1 MVCLLQRMLAEGRK
15 CILGGRIRKK
25 STVMTEGSIWKK
37 ILFFSIPLILGNLF
51 QQLYNTVD
59 SIIVGNYIG
68 SEALAAVGSSG
79 SLINLLIGFCIGAS
93 AGAGVVIAQFY
104 GAQDREGVRKA
115 VHTTIAIAIAAGA
128 VLTVVGIVAIPILLK
143 AMGTP
148 QEVFDQASIY
158 LKVYFGG
165 ILFSVVYNMSA
176 GILNAVGNSKRSLV
190 YLMIAATSNIFL
202 DLLFVVVLKMGIV
215 GAAIATDISQLLS
228 CIFIILFLVRSED
241 VYRVKLKDIRCY
253 DNLLGKI
260 LKIGLP
266 TGVQNIVISLSNVI
280 VQSSVNS
287 FGAVAMAGFAAYIK
301 VDGFNILPVLSFSM
315 AATTFVGQNV
325 GAGRLDRVKKGMYV
339 SVAMGII
346 YTVCTGILLLTFAP
360 QVIGVFTQ
368 NGKVVEYGVYIMKF
382 FCPFYWMLGILH
394 ILAGTI
400 RGTGKT
406 MQAMVVF
413 LFSLCIFRVLW
424 IWGAMSV
431 SHKIGGVMLGYP
443 LSWLVGLVM
452 ILIYVW
458 KGNWMPYGMKKDST
472 K

>member
-1 MVCLLQRMLAEGRK
+1 M
-15 CILGGRIRKK
+15 KK

-128 VLTVVGIVAIPILLK
+128 VLTVVGIVATPILLK

-431 SHKIGGVMLGYP
+431 SHKIGGVLLGYP

>member
-1 MVCLLQRMLAEGRK
+1 M
-15 CILGGRIRKK
+15 KK

-128 VLTVVGIVAIPILLK
+128 VLTVVGIKATPILLK

-346 YTVCTGILLLTFAP
+346 YTVCTGILLLAFAP

>member
-1 MVCLLQRMLAEGRK
+1 M
-15 CILGGRIRKK
+15 KK

-115 VHTTIAIAIAAGA
+115 VHTTIAIAIVAGA
-128 VLTVVGIVAIPILLK
+128 VLTVVGIVATPILLK

>member
-1 MVCLLQRMLAEGRK
+1 MK
-15 CILGGRIRKK
+15 N
-25 STVMTEGSIWKK
+25 STIMTEGSIWKK

-104 GAQDREGVRKA
+104 GAQDKEGVRKA

-128 VLTVVGIVAIPILLK
+128 ILTIVGIVTTPLLLK

-148 QEVFDQASIY
+148 KEVFDQASIY

-202 DLLFVVVLKMGIV
+202 DLLFVVVFKMGIV

-346 YTVCTGILLLTFAP
+346 YTVCTGILLLAFAP

-368 NGKVVEYGVYIMKF
+368 NGKVVEYGVYIMRF

-406 MQAMVVF
+406 MQAMAVF

>member
-1 MVCLLQRMLAEGRK
+1 
-15 CILGGRIRKK
+15 
-25 STVMTEGSIWKK
+25 MTEGSIWKK

-104 GAQDREGVRKA
+104 GAQDKEGVRKA

-128 VLTVVGIVAIPILLK
+128 ILTIVGIVTTPLLLK

-148 QEVFDQASIY
+148 KEVFDQASIY

-202 DLLFVVVLKMGIV
+202 DLLFVVVFKMGIV

-253 DNLLGKI
+253 DNPLGKI

-346 YTVCTGILLLTFAP
+346 YTVCTGILLLAFAP

-368 NGKVVEYGVYIMKF
+368 NGKVVEYGVYIMRF

>member
-1 MVCLLQRMLAEGRK
+1 M
-15 CILGGRIRKK
+15 KK

-104 GAQDREGVRKA
+104 GAQDREGVRKT
-115 VHTTIAIAIAAGA
+115 VHTTIAIAIVAGA
-128 VLTVVGIVAIPILLK
+128 VLTVVGIVATPILLK

-165 ILFSVVYNMSA
+165 VLFSVVYNMSA

-315 AATTFVGQNV
+315 AATTFIGQNV

-346 YTVCTGILLLTFAP
+346 YTVCTGILLLAFAP

>member
-1 MVCLLQRMLAEGRK
+1 MK
-15 CILGGRIRKK
+15 N
-25 STVMTEGSIWKK
+25 STIMTEGSIWKK

-104 GAQDREGVRKA
+104 GAQDKEGVRKA

-128 VLTVVGIVAIPILLK
+128 ILTIVGIVTTPLLLK

-148 QEVFDQASIY
+148 KEVFDQASIY

-202 DLLFVVVLKMGIV
+202 DLLFVVVFKMGIV

-346 YTVCTGILLLTFAP
+346 YTVCTGILLLAFAP

-368 NGKVVEYGVYIMKF
+368 NGKVVEYGVYIMRF

-458 KGNWMPYGMKKDST
+458 KGNWMPYGIKKDST

>member
-1 MVCLLQRMLAEGRK
+1 M
-15 CILGGRIRKK
+15 
-25 STVMTEGSIWKK
+25 
-37 ILFFSIPLILGNLF
+37 
-51 QQLYNTVD
+51 
-59 SIIVGNYIG
+59 
-68 SEALAAVGSSG
+68 AAVGSSG

-128 VLTVVGIVAIPILLK
+128 VLTVVGIVATPILLK

-215 GAAIATDISQLLS
+215 GVAIATDISQLLS
-228 CIFIILFLVRSED
+228 CIFIVLFLVRSED

>member
-1 MVCLLQRMLAEGRK
+1 M
-15 CILGGRIRKK
+15 KK

-128 VLTVVGIVAIPILLK
+128 VLTVVGIVATPILLK

-215 GAAIATDISQLLS
+215 GVAIATDISQLLS

-339 SVAMGII
+339 SVAMEII

>member
-1 MVCLLQRMLAEGRK
+1 M
-15 CILGGRIRKK
+15 KK

-128 VLTVVGIVAIPILLK
+128 VLTVVGIVATPILLK

-148 QEVFDQASIY
+148 QEVFVQASIY

-215 GAAIATDISQLLS
+215 GVAIATDISQLLS

-346 YTVCTGILLLTFAP
+346 YTVCTGILLLAFAP

>member
-1 MVCLLQRMLAEGRK
+1 M
-15 CILGGRIRKK
+15 KK

-128 VLTVVGIVAIPILLK
+128 VLTVVGIVATPILLK

-215 GAAIATDISQLLS
+215 GVAIATDISQLLS

-287 FGAVAMAGFAAYIK
+287 FGAVAMAVSYTHLT
-301 VDGFNILPVLSFSM
+301 LP
-315 AATTFVGQNV
+315 
-325 GAGRLDRVKKGMYV
+325 
-339 SVAMGII
+339 
-346 YTVCTGILLLTFAP
+346 
-360 QVIGVFTQ
+360 
-368 NGKVVEYGVYIMKF
+368 
-382 FCPFYWMLGILH
+382 
-394 ILAGTI
+394 
-400 RGTGKT
+400 
-406 MQAMVVF
+406 
-413 LFSLCIFRVLW
+413 
-424 IWGAMSV
+424 
-431 SHKIGGVMLGYP
+431 
-443 LSWLVGLVM
+443 
-452 ILIYVW
+452 
-458 KGNWMPYGMKKDST
+458 T
-472 K
+472 KA

>member
-1 MVCLLQRMLAEGRK
+1 M
-15 CILGGRIRKK
+15 KK

-128 VLTVVGIVAIPILLK
+128 VLTVVGIVATPILLK

-148 QEVFDQASIY
+148 QEVFVQASIY

-346 YTVCTGILLLTFAP
+346 YTVCTGILLLAFAP

>member
-1 MVCLLQRMLAEGRK
+1 
-15 CILGGRIRKK
+15 
-25 STVMTEGSIWKK
+25 MTEGSIWKK

-128 VLTVVGIVAIPILLK
+128 VLTVVGIVATPILLK

-215 GAAIATDISQLLS
+215 GVAIATDISQLLS

>member
-1 MVCLLQRMLAEGRK
+1 M
-15 CILGGRIRKK
+15 KK

-128 VLTVVGIVAIPILLK
+128 VLTVVGIVATPILLK

-260 LKIGLP
+260 LKMGLP

>member
-1 MVCLLQRMLAEGRK
+1 
-15 CILGGRIRKK
+15 
-25 STVMTEGSIWKK
+25 MTEGSIWKK

-128 VLTVVGIVAIPILLK
+128 VLTVVGIVATPILLK

-215 GAAIATDISQLLS
+215 GVAIATDISQLLS

-346 YTVCTGILLLTFAP
+346 YTVCTGILLLAFAP

>member
-1 MVCLLQRMLAEGRK
+1 M
-15 CILGGRIRKK
+15 KK

-128 VLTVVGIVAIPILLK
+128 VLTVVGIVATPILLK
-143 AMGTP
+143 AMETP

-215 GAAIATDISQLLS
+215 GVAIATDISQLLS

>member
-1 MVCLLQRMLAEGRK
+1 M
-15 CILGGRIRKK
+15 KK

-128 VLTVVGIVAIPILLK
+128 VLTVVGIVATPILLK

-215 GAAIATDISQLLS
+215 GVAIATDISQLLS

>member
-1 MVCLLQRMLAEGRK
+1 M
-15 CILGGRIRKK
+15 
-25 STVMTEGSIWKK
+25 
-37 ILFFSIPLILGNLF
+37 GNLF

-128 VLTVVGIVAIPILLK
+128 VLTVVGIVATPILLK

>member
-1 MVCLLQRMLAEGRK
+1 
-15 CILGGRIRKK
+15 
-25 STVMTEGSIWKK
+25 MTEGSIWKK

-128 VLTVVGIVAIPILLK
+128 VLTVVGIVATPILLK

-458 KGNWMPYGMKKDST
+458 KGNWMPYGMKKEL

>member
-1 MVCLLQRMLAEGRK
+1 M
-15 CILGGRIRKK
+15 KK

-128 VLTVVGIVAIPILLK
+128 VLTVVGIVATPILLK

-413 LFSLCIFRVLW
+413 LFSLCVFRVLW

>member
-1 MVCLLQRMLAEGRK
+1 M
-15 CILGGRIRKK
+15 KK
-25 STVMTEGSIWKK
+25 STVMIEGSIWKK
-37 ILFFSIPLILGNLF
+37 ILLFSIPLILGNLF

-128 VLTVVGIVAIPILLK
+128 VLTVVGIVATPILLK

>member
-1 MVCLLQRMLAEGRK
+1 M
-15 CILGGRIRKK
+15 KK

-128 VLTVVGIVAIPILLK
+128 VLTVVGIVATPILLK

-325 GAGRLDRVKKGMYV
+325 GAGRLDRVEKGMYV

-346 YTVCTGILLLTFAP
+346 YTVCTGILLLAFAP

>member
-1 MVCLLQRMLAEGRK
+1 M
-15 CILGGRIRKK
+15 KK

-59 SIIVGNYIG
+59 SSIVGNYIG

-128 VLTVVGIVAIPILLK
+128 VLTVVGIVATPILLK